1 MATPNALNRDPFL
14 TGGVMDAPDPVVRSA
29 MAKMMNPQGLPP
41 MTQKELNRL
50 LTRQSLES
58 ENVRLSNT
66 ASQQTMAARQG
77 IASGQMAPIDVR
89 QYAGSMYAA
98 PGSYTAARPM
108 AEATGYNPERSA
120 DALLKAQF
128 GQMLPG
134 QQVRIAGI
142 PDEMLVPA
150 GQPEVQPV
158 AQPAAQAPS
167 MTGGSA
173 IEQLLGRNLSLFQAP
188 EPIYQQAPAASTV
201 SQIMQMTPFAQQQRL
216 AQQKFAADQ
225 REAQTNQLIDT
236 LASMDALGQDIT
248 QFSGSIGAD
257 ILNRAKVKGEKLKSD
272 TQPKFPAIQETV
284 ENGIVYS
291 QRFDPNTGQ
300 PVGGRIPERSTA
312 QLPGTAPVQSKGRL
326 VPATNP
332 QTGKPYEGV
341 LLDVDTG
348 KLVNIAVP
356 GFAQQI
362 MGQYGIGLGGQ
373 QSGVQQPA
381 AQPPP
386 QIKTYEQV
394 LKELQR

>member
-1 MATPNALNRDPFL
+1 MAIPNALNRDPFL

-50 LTRQSLES
+50 LNRQYLEQENIRQS
-58 ENVRLSNT
+58 NT
-66 ASQQTMAARQG
+66 TSQQTTAMRQA
-77 IASGQMAPIDVR
+77 IASGQMAPIDVTK
-89 QYAGSMYAA
+89 YSGSMYSA
-98 PGSYTAARPM
+98 PGSYSAARPM
-108 AEATGYNPERSA
+108 VAGAGSSIERTA

-173 IEQLLGRNLSLFQAP
+173 IEQLLGRNLSLFQTP

-216 AQQKFAADQ
+216 AQQRFAADQ
-225 REAQTNQLIDT
+225 REAQRKQMVGT
-236 LASMDALGQDIT
+236 LASMVALGQDIT
-248 QFSGSIGAD
+248 QFNLPPDIMNEAAVEGAK
-257 ILNRAKVKGEKLKSD
+257 LSQYTKSKVPE
-272 TQPKFPAIQETV
+272 IQETV
-284 ENGIVYS
+284 ENGIVYR

-300 PVGGRIPERSTA
+300 PVGDKVPLRATA
-312 QLPGTAPVQSKGRL
+312 ELPGTAKPKSMGQL
-326 VPATNP
+326 IPAINP
-332 QTGKPYEGV
+332 QTGAPIEGIFFDPATKEYRNVGIPGSAQTV
-341 LLDVDTG
+341 LGAL
-348 KLVNIAVP
+348 
-356 GFAQQI
+356 
-362 MGQYGIGLGGQ
+362 GLG
-373 QSGVQQPA
+373 GVQQPA

>member
-1 MATPNALNRDPFL
+1 
-14 TGGVMDAPDPVVRSA
+14 MDAPDPVVRSA

-50 LTRQSLES
+50 LNRQYLEGENIRQSQ
-58 ENVRLSNT
+58 T
-66 ASQQTMAARQG
+66 TSQQTMAARQG

-150 GQPEVQPV
+150 GQPEIQPV

-300 PVGGRIPERSTA
+300 PVGDRIPVRSTA
-312 QLPGTAPVQSKGRL
+312 ELPGTAKPKSTGQL
-326 VPATNP
+326 VPAINT
-332 QTGKPYEGV
+332 QTGAPIEGIFFDPTTGNFRNVGIPGTAQTV
-341 LLDVDTG
+341 L
-348 KLVNIAVP
+348 A
-356 GFAQQI
+356 
-362 MGQYGIGLGGQ
+362 GLGLG
-373 QSGVQQPA
+373 GVQQPA
-381 AQPPP
+381 VQPPP

>member
-1 MATPNALNRDPFL
+1 
-14 TGGVMDAPDPVVRSA
+14 MDAPDPVVRSA

-50 LTRQSLES
+50 LTRQFVEG
-58 ENVRLSNT
+58 ENKRQAQT
-66 ASQQTMAARQG
+66 ASQQTMAARQA
-77 IASGQMAPIDVR
+77 IASGQSAPIDVR
-89 QYAGSMYAA
+89 QYSGSIFSA
-98 PGSYTAARPM
+98 PGSYTAMSPM
-108 AEATGYNPERSA
+108 AQPMGYNPERSA

-225 REAQTNQLIDT
+225 REAQRKQMVGT
-236 LASMDALGQDIT
+236 LASMVALGQDIT
-248 QFSGSIGAD
+248 QFNLPPDIMNEAAVEGAK
-257 ILNRAKVKGEKLKSD
+257 LSQYTKSKVPE
-272 TQPKFPAIQETV
+272 IQETV
-284 ENGIVYS
+284 ENGIVYR

-300 PVGGRIPERSTA
+300 PVGDKVPLRATA
-312 QLPGTAPVQSKGRL
+312 ELPGTAKPKSMGELIPAINSQTGAPIEGIFFD
-326 VPATNP
+326 PATKEYRNVGIP
-332 QTGKPYEGV
+332 GSAQTV
-341 LLDVDTG
+341 LGAL
-348 KLVNIAVP
+348 
-356 GFAQQI
+356 
-362 MGQYGIGLGGQ
+362 GLG
-373 QSGVQQPA
+373 GVQQPA

>member
-1 MATPNALNRDPFL
+1 
-14 TGGVMDAPDPVVRSA
+14 MDAPDPVVRSA

-50 LTRQSLES
+50 LNRQYLEG
-58 ENVRLSNT
+58 ENVRQSQT
-66 ASQQTMAARQG
+66 TSQQTMAARQG

-150 GQPEVQPV
+150 GQSEVQPV

-225 REAQTNQLIDT
+225 REAQRKQMVGT
-236 LASMDALGQDIT
+236 LASMVALGQDIT
-248 QFSGSIGAD
+248 QFNLSPDIMNEAAVEGAK
-257 ILNRAKVKGEKLKSD
+257 LSQYTKSKVPE
-272 TQPKFPAIQETV
+272 IQETV
-284 ENGIVYS
+284 ENNIVYS

-300 PVGGRIPERSTA
+300 PVGDKIPLRSTA
-312 QLPGTAPVQSKGRL
+312 ELPGTA
-326 VPATNP
+326 
-332 QTGKPYEGV
+332 KP
-341 LLDVDTG
+341 
-348 KLVNIAVP
+348 KS
-356 GFAQQI
+356 
-362 MGQYGIGLGGQ
+362 MGQLIPAINPKTGAPIEGIFFDPVTKDYRNVGIPGSAQTVLGALGLGGVQ
-373 QSGVQQPA
+373 PLGV
-381 AQPPP
+381 QPPP

>member
-1 MATPNALNRDPFL
+1 
-14 TGGVMDAPDPVVRSA
+14 MDAPDPVVRSA

-50 LTRQSLES
+50 LTRQFVEG
-58 ENVRLSNT
+58 ENKRQAQT
-66 ASQQTMAARQG
+66 ASQQTMAARQA
-77 IASGQMAPIDVR
+77 IASGQSAPIDVR
-89 QYAGSMYAA
+89 QYSGSIFSA
-98 PGSYTAARPM
+98 PGSYTAMSPM
-108 AEATGYNPERSA
+108 AQPTGYNPERAA

-201 SQIMQMTPFAQQQRL
+201 SQVMQMTPFAQQQRL

-272 TQPKFPAIQETV
+272 TQPKFPSVQETI

-291 QRFDPNTGQ
+291 QRIDPNTGQ
-300 PVGGRIPERSTA
+300 TVGDRIPIRSTA
-312 QLPGTAPVQSKGRL
+312 DLPGTAPVQSKGRL

-332 QTGKPYEGV
+332 LTGKPYEGI
-341 LLDVDTG
+341 LLDIDTG
-348 KLVNIAVP
+348 KIVTTAVP

-373 QSGVQQPA
+373 QGG

>member
-1 MATPNALNRDPFL
+1 
-14 TGGVMDAPDPVVRSA
+14 MDAPDPVVRSA

-50 LTRQSLES
+50 LTRQFVEG
-58 ENVRLSNT
+58 ENKRQAQT
-66 ASQQTMAARQG
+66 ASQQTMSARQA
-77 IASGQMAPIDVR
+77 ITSGQSAPIDVR
-89 QYAGSMYAA
+89 QYSGSIFSA
-98 PGSYTAARPM
+98 PGSYTAMSPM
-108 AEATGYNPERSA
+108 DQPTGYSPERAA

-150 GQPEVQPV
+150 GQPEVQPVAQPV

-225 REAQTNQLIDT
+225 REAQRKQMVGT
-236 LASMDALGQDIT
+236 LASMVALGQDIT
-248 QFSGSIGAD
+248 QFNLSPDIMNEAAVEGAK
-257 ILNRAKVKGEKLKSD
+257 LSQYTKSKVPE
-272 TQPKFPAIQETV
+272 IQETV
-284 ENGIVYS
+284 ENGIVYR

-300 PVGGRIPERSTA
+300 PVGDKVPLRATA
-312 QLPGTAPVQSKGRL
+312 ELPGTAKPKSMGQL
-326 VPATNP
+326 IPAINP
-332 QTGKPYEGV
+332 QTGAPIEGIFFDPATKEYRNVGIPGSAQTV
-341 LLDVDTG
+341 LGAL
-348 KLVNIAVP
+348 
-356 GFAQQI
+356 
-362 MGQYGIGLGGQ
+362 GLG
-373 QSGVQQPA
+373 GVQQPA

>member
-98 PGSYTAARPM
+98 PGLYTAARPM
-108 AEATGYNPERSA
+108 AEATGYSPERAA
-120 DALLKAQF
+120 DALLKARF

-134 QQVRIAGI
+134 QQVRIAGVS
-142 PDEMLVPA
+142 DEMLVTD
-150 GQPEVQPV
+150 GQPEVQPVAQPV

-201 SQIMQMTPFAQQQRL
+201 SQVMQMTPFAQQQRL
-216 AQQKFAADQ
+216 AQQRFAADQ

-272 TQPKFPAIQETV
+272 TQPKFPSVQETI
-284 ENGIVYS
+284 ENNIVYS
-291 QRFDPNTGQ
+291 QRIDPNTGQ
-300 PVGGRIPERSTA
+300 PVGDRIPIRSTA
-312 QLPGTAPVQSKGRL
+312 DLPGSAPVQSKGRL

-332 QTGKPYEGV
+332 LTGKPYEGI
-341 LLDVDTG
+341 LLDIDTG
-348 KLVNIAVP
+348 KIVPTAVP

-373 QSGVQQPA
+373 QGS